1 MRNID
6 FNQRAGEGA
15 IHINMLC
22 THCEI
27 NIFLITKYVQQ
38 PVRIYVQQM
47 SIFWFLTVLK
57 DFHSTFVRLLTRTE
71 KYVQIV
77 FWSEKISTQS
87 IVIK

>member
-6 FNQRAGEGA
+6 FNQRAREGA
-15 IHINMLC
+15 IDINMLC
-22 THCEI
+22 IHSEI

-57 DFHSTFVRLLTRTE
+57 AFHSIFVRLLTRTE
-71 KYVQIV
+71 KYVQIIL
-77 FWSEKISTQS
+77 WSEKISTQS
-87 IVIK
+87 KVIK